1 MPSHVA
7 SPALVASNGAVRAPT
22 TRSGK
27 RVAACGPRGLRGS
40 FVGVTPRPGGWGWP
54 AARRAAA
61 SDASMGGS
69 ADFSP
74 KEGEKAAEASSGDFS
89 VFPRIKE
96 SDPYR
101 KLAVSRDAD
110 FEEIQDARNF
120 LVDQYRWHEQS
131 RESIELA
138 FEKILNE
145 KMRVRHRLGFRP
157 PKRGRKTDAE
167 GDAPP
172 ETLVDRVKD
181 MLEPSVPVVTLV
193 NEGAIYLALAVWAA
207 IQSGAADPILP
218 MGLALGYSTYK
229 VFQKRNSRNPDGPY
243 LGNSPIF
250 GALLQS
256 ITGAFLGAVA
266 GWVVSTYVPFPA
278 MINPAAV
285 AVALIPAMCG
295 VLAIC
300 FK

>member
-1 MPSHVA
+1 MG
-7 SPALVASNGAVRAPT
+7 GAVQ
-22 TRSGK
+22 
-27 RVAACGPRGLRGS
+27 
-40 FVGVTPRPGGWGWP
+40 RPGQAWGWQP
-54 AARRAAA
+54 RTHRAAA

-74 KEGEKAAEASSGDFS
+74 KEPTGEEGKGGAEFQ
-89 VFPRIKE
+89 VFPRLKE

-120 LVDQYRWHEQS
+120 LVDQYRWHEAS

-138 FEKILNE
+138 YEKILNE

-157 PKRGRKTDAE
+157 PKRGKKTDVE
-167 GDAPP
+167 GDVPP
-172 ETLVDRVKD
+172 ETVWERVKGA
-181 MLEPSVPVVTLV
+181 MEPSIAMVTVV
-193 NEGAIYLALAVWAA
+193 NEGVIYLALAIWAA
-207 IQSGAADPILP
+207 IQSSAADPILP

-229 VFQKRNSRNPDGPY
+229 LFQKRNSRNPDGPY

-256 ITGAFLGAVA
+256 ITACMVGAMV
-266 GWVVSTYVPFPA
+266 GWVVSTYVPFPPF
-278 MINPAAV
+278 INPAAV
-285 AVALIPAMCG
+285 AVALIPAACG